1 MEQEGREERGR
12 NGWMAASYILE
23 IEMSLKEGE
32 ESTASEKESVEKAS
46 YGSLGIGRGWRT
58 PWRVCRKSGYN
69 LHSVSLA

>member
-23 IEMSLKEGE
+23 IEMSLEEGE

-46 YGSLGIGRGWRT
+46 YGSLGRGWRT

>member
-1 MEQEGREERGR
+1 MEQEGRGGRGR

-23 IEMSLKEGE
+23 IEMSLEEGE
-32 ESTASEKESVEKAS
+32 ESTASAKESVEKAS
-46 YGSLGIGRGWRT
+46 YGSLGRGCWRT